1 MTMFASLSCSVCH
14 YLAENC
20 NQRFAAKL
28 RQLRDV
34 PFFIPPFPPTCSSKN
49 DCNPNPQIFVGILWK
64 VKPEGFALCRQLLR
78 KKSTT
83 PPQLQTRHPYGEGC
97 GQQLERPSLHH
108 QFTYYCSQR
117 HLVKKKDGD
126 KCVYTS
132 DMIYFMKHLNKK
144 ILMVIF
150 TK

>member
-34 PFFIPPFPPTCSSKN
+34 PFFIPPPSLPTCSSKN

-64 VKPEGFALCRQLLR
+64 VKPEVFALCRQLLR
-78 KKSTT
+78 KKST
-83 PPQLQTRHPYGEGC
+83 PPPHNCKPVILRGRGADNNWNVPAYTISLHTTVAKGIQLKKRMVTNVCILQT
-97 GQQLERPSLHH
+97 
-108 QFTYYCSQR
+108 
-117 HLVKKKDGD
+117 
-126 KCVYTS
+126 
-132 DMIYFMKHLNKK
+132 
-144 ILMVIF
+144 
-150 TK
+150 